1 MFGLLSAAGERER
14 PMAIVCARSIREQ
27 CEGGGGGHTLDS
39 GAHTKSPGS
48 KLNMHSSSR
57 RIESLAK
64 GEKKRMQ
71 MLNSKKANRSSSWSN

>member
-57 RIESLAK
+57 IESLAK